1 MSKNTNELK
10 TRAPGRFG
18 LAVSRLGSS
27 AVGRFL
33 VYGRDSRFGTGRGR
47 VFGREQHQGWLPPTL
62 NADSEYSTS
71 ATG

>member
-33 VYGRDSRFGTGRGR
+33 VYGRDSRVLAQDEVASLVASSIKDGC
-47 VFGREQHQGWLPPTL
+47 HQL
-62 NADSEYSTS
+62 
-71 ATG
+71 